1 MLFLCLKRGDNL
13 ADGTIIIDTKI
24 DNSGAKI
31 GVKEFGKSLKRI
43 EKSFD
48 GISKSV
54 LNADSNMG
62 KSFSKQNEAIKKQE
76 ILLESL
82 KGKYTAITSGASAE
96 KKQSGLEKQLQNVRK
111 EITKTEQEYNTLIQK
126 LKSLE
131 AVQSAGSPISQAQT
145 KSDIS
150 KLDNSI
156 MITGE
161 RLDELHRRASVIE
174 KDLKSLKM
182 NPENSEEAKKL
193 KSEIELATQKL
204 QRLKSEAKEN
214 FSEKPI
220 TNISKKVNES
230 TNQIG
235 KSIGRIGTRIRGL
248 IMSAAL
254 FSVLYKAFNSLF
266 TYMRTAALTNAQFSA
281 SLAQIKGNLLTAFQ
295 PIYEAVMPALNTLM
309 QWLAKAT
316 AYIAAFVSAIFGK
329 SVVASKQ
336 NAKALYNQAKAYGAT
351 GKAAKKAG
359 KEAEKST
366 ASFDELNIISE
377 NKSSDNSGGGS
388 GGITPDFSYKNEID
402 ASGIENAF
410 SALYNALSPLKD
422 VDLTN
427 LNASLERLKKA
438 LDPLGITIFDGL
450 IWGIE
455 NVFVPLSIF
464 TIQDILP
471 RFLDT
476 LAIAVKGIG
485 VIIKEKIE
493 FFKQFVDQFLKPIA
507 EYAAPGFLE
516 FWDDFNTAF
525 DDLVTAIEN
534 STAFEDLRSILE
546 KIYTLLAPII
556 GFLIRIG
563 TWFASFVVSAAFIGL
578 KKKFKDLEDVI
589 GIVADVL
596 NGDFSGAWEHFKDLM
611 VNNKIDTAKKGLN
624 LLKEKFGD
632 LKETVKEFVSDWAE
646 KIDTMVTDWKTKMKD
661 WWDNEVSK
669 MFSAETW
676 DMLFKQIGESI
687 AWAIVGTAGFVE
699 KWKTNIGNWWNNNVE
714 GWLTL
719 DKWKGLFSNIKT
731 AISEKWNDV
740 VTWWDESLPD
750 WWNNHVMKWFDKQ
763 TWLDLGT
770 DIKNGFVEG
779 FKGII
784 NSVGGTINKLISG
797 FQSLANGAISAVNK
811 VIEGYNSVADKTFLP
826 KISTISR
833 IDLSGYK
840 IPKLAQG
847 SVVPPNREFLALLG
861 DNKKETEIVS
871 PLSTM
876 KQALAEVMEELGGA
890 GGNTVVLELDGREV
904 GRVFLPLIRKEER
917 RKGVQLGGAY

>member
-1 MLFLCLKRGDNL
+1 M

-31 GVKEFGKSLKRI
+31 GLKEMGKSLKRI

-48 GISKSV
+48 GISKSS
-54 LNADSNMG
+54 LSANNNIE

-82 KGKYTAITSGASAE
+82 KGKYAAITSGSSAE
-96 KKQSGLEKQLQNVRK
+96 KKQSGIEKQLQSVQK
-111 EITKTEQEYNTLIQK
+111 EITKTEQEYNALIQK

-131 AVQSAGSPISQAQT
+131 AVQNAGNPVSQAQT

-161 RLDELHRRASVIE
+161 RLDELHRKASVIE

-204 QRLKSEAKEN
+204 QRLKNEAKED
-214 FSEKPI
+214 FTDKPMK
-220 TNISKKVNES
+220 NISKKVNES
-230 TNQIG
+230 TNRIG
-235 KSIGRIGTRIRGL
+235 KSIGHIGTRIRGL
-248 IMSAAL
+248 ILSAAL

-266 TYMRTAALTNAQFSA
+266 TYMRTAMLTNVQFSS
-281 SLAQIKGNLLTAFQ
+281 SLSQIKGNLLTAFQ
-295 PIYEAVMPALNTLM
+295 PIYEAVMPALNAFM
-309 QWLAKAT
+309 RWLAKAT
-316 AYIAAFVSAIFGK
+316 SYIAAFISAIFGK
-329 SVVASKQ
+329 SVVASKK
-336 NAKALYNQAKAYGAT
+336 NAQSLYNQIKAYGDT

-359 KEAEKST
+359 KEIEDASKSM
-366 ASFDELNIISE
+366 ANFDELNIIDR
-377 NKSSDNSGGGS
+377 NKEQSIPDTGTSSGG
-388 GGITPDFSYKNEID
+388 GGITPNFGFENEID
-402 ASGIENAF
+402 TSNLEKAL
-410 SALYNALSPLKD
+410 SALSKAFEPLRNM
-422 VDLTN
+422 DLTK
-427 LNASLERLKKA
+427 LNAGLERLKEAVK
-438 LDPLGITIFDGL
+438 PLTKTIFDGL
-450 IWGIE
+450 FWGIE
-455 NVFVPLSIF
+455 NVFVPLSVF
-464 TIQDILP
+464 TIQDVLP

-476 LAIAVKGIG
+476 LAIAIKGVG
-485 VIIKEKIE
+485 VLIKEKIE

-507 EYAAPGFLE
+507 EYAAPGFLQ
-516 FWDDFNTAF
+516 FWDEFNVAF

-546 KIYTLLAPII
+546 KIYGFLAPII

-578 KKKFKDLEDVI
+578 KKKFEDLEDKI
-589 GIVADVL
+589 GLVADIL
-596 NGDFSGAWEHFKDLM
+596 RGDFSGAWEHFKDLM
-611 VNNKIDTAKKGLN
+611 VDNKIDAAKEGLK
-624 LLKEKFGD
+624 LLQEKFGE
-632 LKETVKEFVSDWAE
+632 LKETVKGFVTDWAE
-646 KIDTMVTDWKTKMKD
+646 KIDTMVNDWKTKIKD
-661 WWDNEVSK
+661 WWDNHVSPW
-669 MFSAETW
+669 FTAEKW
-676 DMLFKQIGESI
+676 DTLFKQIGESI

-699 KWKTNIGNWWNNNVE
+699 RWKTNIENWWNDHVSPWFTKE
-714 GWLTL
+714 
-719 DKWKGLFSNIKT
+719 KWNGIFQNIKDS
-731 AISEKWNDV
+731 ISEKWNDV
-740 VTWWDESLPD
+740 VTWWDVSLPD

-797 FQSLANGAISAVNK
+797 FQSLANGAIRAVNK

-826 KISTISR
+826 KISTISQ

-840 IPKLAQG
+840 IPMLAQG